1 MLWLVTQ
8 LGVPIYCLSWHSS
21 LLLQKFSTIFE
32 IICKI
37 QRSAYRLGPSSH
49 MMNCCHTKTM
59 QVVPGLKQLFPE
71 LKKSG

>member
-21 LLLQKFSTIFE
+21 PLLQEFSTIFE

-37 QRSAYRLGPSSH
+37 KRSAYRLD
-49 MMNCCHTKTM
+49 CCRARTM
-59 QVVPGLKQLFPE
+59 QVVPGLKQLFPA

>member
-21 LLLQKFSTIFE
+21 PLLQEFSTIFE

-37 QRSAYRLGPSSH
+37 KRSAYRLGPSSH
-49 MMNCCHTKTM
+49 MNCCRARTM
-59 QVVPGLKQLFPE
+59 QVVPGLKQQFPA